1 MTGGPQGTKVDRR
14 GFISSRWGTASAA
27 SPAEIAS
34 ILVQTWPERL
44 DAAER
49 AIEALSGVQI
59 YSRDPKG
66 KLVVVIE
73 GADVGAIGTILNQ
86 IALMP
91 DVLTAALVFQGTDT
105 G

>member
-1 MTGGPQGTKVDRR
+1 MAGGSQGTKVGRR
-14 GFISSRWGTASAA
+14 DFISSRWGAASAA
-27 SPAEIAS
+27 STVEIAS
-34 ILVQTWPERL
+34 VLVQTWPERL

-66 KLVVVIE
+66 KLIVVIE
-73 GADVGAIGTILNQ
+73 GSDTGAIGTALNR